1 MLEIIYNGNKELHKQ
16 SGLYKVLLIS
26 EIIFE
31 AKMDLGSTQHQFVT
45 IFMELQLLT
54 IVAKSSIVGVAK
66 LVGLHFFLKKNTL

>member
-16 SGLYKVLLIS
+16 IGLYKVLLIS

-31 AKMDLGSTQHQFVT
+31 AKMDLGSTQHRFVT

-66 LVGLHFFLKKNTL
+66 LVGLHFFFYKNTL